1 MKTQKNKLSRT
12 YINQYGQICKD
23 YNTLEKVGLRIS
35 QIFKVLPCIVSVI
48 LCSLLVVQV
57 FYLFGLLKILFYPT
71 NVGDLAVYMFLF
83 IAISVICSLGFG
95 IAWFLVEEKED
106 KATTLPNQSHQKYL
120 NDELDTWQN

>member
-1 MKTQKNKLSRT
+1 MKTQKSKLSRT
-12 YINQYGQICKD
+12 YINQYGQIRKD

-35 QIFKVLPCIVSVI
+35 QIFKVLPFIVSVI

-57 FYLFGLLKILFYPT
+57 FCLFGLLKTLFYPT
-71 NVGDLAVYMFLF
+71 NVDDLAVYMFLF

-106 KATTLPNQSHQKYL
+106 KTTILSNQSHQKYL
-120 NDELDTWQN
+120 NDELDAWQN